1 MIIYFGTD
9 HAGFELK
16 EALVPYVQELG
27 YDVEDLGAHEYNED
41 DDYPDFIAPV
51 AEKVSENARRQS
63 LDGARDADNNAL
75 GIIIGGS
82 GQGEAIVA
90 NRFPRVRA
98 VVLNAPSECRGADDP
113 NEIVLSREHNQAN
126 ILSLGARFL
135 SEDEAEQAVK
145 KWLETPAESD
155 PRHVR
160 RLEKIE
166 EVTRHL
172 YEKYGSDDL

>member
-1 MIIYFGTD
+1 MTTIYFGTD

-16 EALVPYVQELG
+16 EVLVTIVQELG
-27 YDVEDLGAHEYNED
+27 YDVEDLGAHEYNEG

-51 AEKVSENARRQS
+51 AENVSQDPEN
-63 LDGARDADNNAL
+63 NL
-75 GIIIGGS
+75 GIILGGS

-90 NRFPRVRA
+90 NRFPGVRA
-98 VVLNAPSECRGADDP
+98 VVFNCPSECRATNDP
-113 NEIVLSREHNQAN
+113 NEIELTREHNQAN
-126 ILSLGARFL
+126 VLSLGARFL
-135 SEDEAEQAVK
+135 SEEQAKQAVK

-166 EVTRHL
+166 EVT
-172 YEKYGSDDL
+172 KQVVGGSE